1 MREEFMMST
10 SEMSDLSSRLDA
22 VVEAARERVGDFQ
35 AEAEATRRGA
45 AWRFQEFLPIAEQI
59 VAMAREKL
67 GRLKDRLEFDVI
79 PSQVQT
85 ERYYSRSVTLDVK
98 SEVAGVIK
106 LGFRLT
112 HDSDV
117 RNILLDYTLEI
128 IPVFFRFNP
137 HASLEMPLEAY
148 DEAAVSEW
156 LDDRIIEFANAYLE
170 LLSTKQYQEK
180 VMVSDTV
187 AGISFPK
194 YFAASTLEHGGTTYH
209 FISEET
215 RREFEKRHGLAP

>member
-1 MREEFMMST
+1 MSA
-10 SEMSDLSSRLDA
+10 SEMDDLASRLDA
-22 VVEAARERVGDFQ
+22 VVEEARGRVKAFQ
-35 AEAEATRRGA
+35 AETDAARQGIAE
-45 AWRFQEFLPIAEQI
+45 RFGRFLPIAERI
-59 VAMAREKL
+59 VAIAREKL
-67 GRLKDRLEFDVI
+67 EHLKARLKFDVI

-98 SEVAGVIK
+98 SELAGVIK
-106 LGFRLT
+106 VGFRLT

-137 HASLEMPLEAY
+137 HSRLAMPLEEY
-148 DEAAVSEW
+148 DEGTVGKW
-156 LDDRIIEFANAYLE
+156 LDDCLVEFANAYLE
-170 LLSTKQYQEK
+170 LLSTKQYQER

-194 YFAASTLEHGGTTYH
+194 YFAASTLDHDGTTYY

-215 RREFEKRHGLAP
+215 RREFAKRHGLTP

>member
-1 MREEFMMST
+1 MSA
-10 SEMSDLSSRLDA
+10 SEKGDLSSRLEA
-22 VVEAARERVGDFQ
+22 VVGEARGRVRTFQ
-35 AEAEATRRGA
+35 TEAEATRQEIRE
-45 AWRFQEFLPIAEQI
+45 RFEQFLPIADRI

-67 GRLKDRLEFDVI
+67 ERLRERLQFDVI

-85 ERYYSRSVTLDVK
+85 ERFYSRSVTLDVK
-98 SEVAGVIK
+98 SELAGVIK
-106 LGFRLT
+106 LRFGLS

-117 RNILLDYTLEI
+117 RHIMLDYNLEI

-137 HASLEMPLEAY
+137 HAHMEMSLEAY
-148 DEAAVSEW
+148 DEAAVGEW
-156 LDDRIIEFANAYLE
+156 LDDRIVEFANAYLE
-170 LLSTKQYQEK
+170 LHATKQYQER

-194 YFAASTLEHGGTTYH
+194 YFAAATLDHGGTTYY

-215 RREFEKRHGLAP
+215 SREFAKQHGLNP